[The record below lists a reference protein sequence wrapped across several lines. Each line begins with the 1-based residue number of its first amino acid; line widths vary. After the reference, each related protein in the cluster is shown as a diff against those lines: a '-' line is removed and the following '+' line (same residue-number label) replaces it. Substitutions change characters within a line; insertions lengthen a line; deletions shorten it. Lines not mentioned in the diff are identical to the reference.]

1 MVTLLFIYFIIK
13 CAAPTSL
20 APAPTPAPVACCAV
34 RDKAYRQLGQNWQIV
49 SIQQKATVPEQQQQ

>member
-13 CAAPTSL
+13 CAPPTSL
-20 APAPTPAPVACCAV
+20 APAAVACCAV
-34 RDKAYRQLGQNWQIV
+34 RDKAYRQLGQKWQIV